1 MESQRGKCSA
11 TPLASHNT
19 SNGSWW
25 RLEMLKWPEEKKHPA
40 TEGEGEP
47 QFITAVSSIA
57 KHE

>member
-11 TPLASHNT
+11 TPLASHDT

-25 RLEMLKWPEEKKHPA
+25 RLKMLKWPEEKKHPA

-47 QFITAVSSIA
+47 QFITAVS
-57 KHE
+57 